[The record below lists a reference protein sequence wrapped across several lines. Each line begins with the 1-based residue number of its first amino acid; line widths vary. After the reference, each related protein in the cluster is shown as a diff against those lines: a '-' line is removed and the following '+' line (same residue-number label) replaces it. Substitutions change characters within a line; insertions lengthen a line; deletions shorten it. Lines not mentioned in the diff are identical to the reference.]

1 MHVARSNSLTYLGDS
16 KTRGSLPS
24 ANSSKPRL
32 VLHNAVW
39 DSHLTA
45 EGGQE
50 HDHLNGVDVIGD
62 DNQLSFLLLNKGG
75 NIVDSMT
82 DNWSPKEKD

>member
-1 MHVARSNSLTYLGDS
+1 MHVAGSSPLTYLSDS
-16 KTRGSLPS
+16 NARGSLPS

-32 VLHNAVW
+32 VLDNAVW
-39 DSHLTA
+39 DSHLA
-45 EGGQE
+45 AKGGQE

-82 DNWSPKEKD
+82 DNWSPRENE